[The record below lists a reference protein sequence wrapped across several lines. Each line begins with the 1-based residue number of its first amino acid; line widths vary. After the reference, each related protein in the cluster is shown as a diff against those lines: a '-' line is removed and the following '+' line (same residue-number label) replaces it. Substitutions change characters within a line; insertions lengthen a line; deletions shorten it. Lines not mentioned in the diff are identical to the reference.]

1 MALIPIEIASYFHGP
16 YPNYIPIKYPHHPH
30 DISHWYPLVQWYI
43 PIAIPTTSEAPAW
56 PNQCLGSIFFRKLEE
71 KTATKRKTWKNMG
84 HVSFLFW
91 RTTNPGIYRDTIDQ
105 WLLMMIGG
113 GSSYFPIYWGAS
125 SAGMTEVVLNT
136 AQVASCPSHKG
147 DNLPRELMITRVM
160 NILLGGMTFQVRS
173 GRGLRTPINLHE
185 LGWYNVV
192 ESKLTSVLGLTFG
205 IMKIHSASYCS
216 TSWKLLLSL
225 FGFKHAGLQIQTSG

>member
-1 MALIPIEIASYFHGP
+1 MDWLPLLDDEMHRFFWSTGFPEALVSGVFIIIIIII
-16 YPNYIPIKYPHHPH
+16 NNNKNNK
-30 DISHWYPLVQWYI
+30 Q
-43 PIAIPTTSEAPAW
+43 PTTNNHHHHNNNKTTTSTTSRSSSSSSSFVGAAAYV
-56 PNQCLGSIFFRKLEE
+56 IFL
-71 KTATKRKTWKNMG
+71 
-84 HVSFLFW
+84 VW